1 MPATNRTQRS
11 ARMVRV
17 AALAGVVL
25 ILGAFALAARSREQT
40 KLTPAKSTITAPPL
54 CVVGTPGC
62 GPLPKLTTHHTA
74 ISQEAPRGP
83 LRPGLLRPGTYNTP
97 GWNTV
102 GFHLVFTVPNGWNW
116 NGQSLTKGNA
126 AVYFSTGRVRV
137 YADPCHWARP
147 QPKHAPW
154 NHVLVEDALA
164 AQPMRHATRPKV
176 IWSSSAGT
184 GGFSGWSPV
193 EVRLTVP
200 SNIDFAGCDHR
211 QYRTW
216 RTARTIRSQQGPGQ
230 RDLIAIV
237 YPEDHQLLIDAA
249 TFPDT
254 PTRLVH
260 QVDAILA
267 SVRAG
272 DWG

>member
-17 AALAGVVL
+17 AAFAGVVR
-25 ILGAFALAARSREQT
+25 ILGAFGLAARSREQT
-40 KLTPAKSTITAPPL
+40 KPAPAKSTITAPPL

-62 GPLPKLTTHHTA
+62 GPLPMLPTQHTP
-74 ISQEAPRGP
+74 IPQDAPRGP

-116 NGQSLTKGNA
+116 DGQALTKGNA
-126 AVYFSTGRVRV
+126 AVYFSTGPVRV

-176 IWSSSAGT
+176 IWSSLAVPSRR
-184 GGFSGWSPV
+184 FWSPV

-200 SNIDFAGCDHR
+200 SNM
-211 QYRTW
+211 
-216 RTARTIRSQQGPGQ
+216 IRRLRSRPVPNLAD
-230 RDLIAIV
+230 RANHSI
-237 YPEDHQLLIDAA
+237 
-249 TFPDT
+249 
-254 PTRLVH
+254 PTRPRPARPDRDRISRRPPAPHRRRHVPQHTPPSCPPGRCHPRLG
-260 QVDAILA
+260 QD
-267 SVRAG
+267 R
-272 DWG
+272 